1 MDSNSKRTAL
11 LAVLCAVLV
20 FSAAFLTGSTP
31 SPPAKAGED
40 NPIQSPAVRTITQHL
55 DYRIADSLPE
65 MINGAQVIVVGEYTG
80 LDSTW
85 NMSRNPQNPEE
96 ESSEIYVEGLLYNF
110 SVHEVLKGELD
121 SDTILVNHRHSETQ
135 NLVESN
141 AQINSEG
148 VIIKEAT
155 ESEEIPLTIE
165 DPLFIEPEENVV
177 YILFLREN
185 QRRGHYYGAAEPFS
199 IKDAGGT
206 AELQSNLIG
215 HTGAFLQT
223 ATLENGQTVNIATEI
238 GAIEDTIS
246 GHTFEE
252 VKEAIFA
259 AQ

>member
-1 MDSNSKRTAL
+1 MNFRKERASL
-11 LAVLCAVLV
+11 LTVLCAVLV
-20 FSAAFLTGSTP
+20 FSAALLIGSTP
-31 SPPAKAGED
+31 SPPAKADED
-40 NPIQSPAVRTITQHL
+40 NPIQSPAARTITRRL
-55 DYRIADSLPE
+55 DYLIIDDLPE
-65 MINGAQVIVVGEYTG
+65 MVHEAELIVVGEYTG

-85 NMSRNPQNPEE
+85 NMSRNPQNPQE
-96 ESSEIYVEGLLYNF
+96 ESSETYVEGLLYNF

-155 ESEEIPLTIE
+155 ESEEIPLTIA
-165 DPLFIEPEENVV
+165 DPLFIEPEENAI

-199 IKDAGGT
+199 IKDASGT
-206 AELQSNLIG
+206 AQLQSNLIG

>member
-1 MDSNSKRTAL
+1 MNFRKERASL
-11 LAVLCAVLV
+11 LTVLCAVLV
-20 FSAAFLTGSTP
+20 FSAALLTGSTP
-31 SPPAKAGED
+31 SPPAKADED
-40 NPIQSPAVRTITQHL
+40 KPIQSPGVRTITQHL
-55 DYRIADSLPE
+55 DYRIVDSLFE
-65 MINGAQVIVVGEYTG
+65 MVNGAQVIVVGEYTG

-85 NMSRNPQNPEE
+85 NMSRNPQNPQE

-121 SDTILVNHRHSETQ
+121 SDTILVNHRHSETK
-135 NLVESN
+135 NLIESN
-141 AQINSEG
+141 AEIDSAGNI
-148 VIIKEAT
+148 VKEAT
-155 ESEEIPLTIE
+155 ELNEIQFTFE
-165 DPLFIEPEENVV
+165 DPLFIEPEETTV

-223 ATLENGQTVNIATEI
+223 ATLESGQTINIATEI

-246 GHTFEE
+246 GQTFEE

>member
-20 FSAAFLTGSTP
+20 FSAALLIGSTP
-31 SPPAKAGED
+31 SPPAKAD
-40 NPIQSPAVRTITQHL
+40 KDKPIQSPAVRTITQHL
-55 DYRIADSLPE
+55 DYRIADSLSE
-65 MINGAQVIVVGEYTG
+65 MVNGAQVIVVGEYTG

-85 NMSRNPQNPEE
+85 NMSRNPQNPQE
-96 ESSEIYVEGLLYNF
+96 ESSETYVEGLLYNF

-135 NLVESN
+135 NL
-141 AQINSEG
+141 
-148 VIIKEAT
+148 
-155 ESEEIPLTIE
+155 SEEIPLTIE
-165 DPLFIEPEENVV
+165 DPLFIEPEENAA

-185 QRRGHYYGAAEPFS
+185 QRRGHYYAAAEPFS

>member
-1 MDSNSKRTAL
+1 MGSNPKRTAL
-11 LAVLCAVLV
+11 LTILCAVLV
-20 FSAAFLTGSTP
+20 FSAALLIGSTP
-31 SPPAKAGED
+31 SPPAKADED
-40 NPIQSPAVRTITQHL
+40 NPIQSPAVQTITRCL
-55 DYRIADSLPE
+55 DYRIADSLSE
-65 MINGAQVIVVGEYTG
+65 MVNGAQVIVVGEYTG

-121 SDTILVNHRHSETQ
+121 SDTILVNHRHSETK
-135 NLVESN
+135 NLIESN
-141 AQINSEG
+141 AEIDSAGNI
-148 VIIKEAT
+148 VKEAT
-155 ESEEIPLTIE
+155 ELNEIQFTLE

-199 IKDAGGT
+199 IKVTDDVVA
-206 AELQSNLIG
+206 LQSNLIE
-215 HTGAFLQT
+215 HTDDFLQT
-223 ATLENGQTVNIATEI
+223 ATLENGQTINIATKI

-246 GHTFEE
+246 GQTFEE